1 MSTTESADL
10 TAFRSEVRA
19 FIRDYL
25 PDDIR
30 ETVRSGRLGTAAE
43 TARWQKILFE
53 KGWVAPSWP
62 VELGGVDWTPMQRN
76 IFEEESAMADCPP
89 LDPMGLSMIGP
100 LIIARGSQEQKDFYL
115 PRILRSEEK
124 WCQGYSE
131 PGSGSD
137 LASLQT
143 RAVPDGDD
151 YVVNG
156 TKIWTSGAHAADRI
170 FCLVRTDPD
179 VKAQEGISLLLIDLK
194 TPGITIRPIIGLNE
208 MHFFNQ
214 IFFDDVRVPMA
225 NRVGEENMGWTYA
238 KEVLGSERLQLS
250 RTGENKRLLR
260 LLKTIAAQEDH
271 GGGKLAEQDWFRRKL
286 RRAEVRL
293 KALDYTKLR
302 FLSRA
307 EAGET
312 IGPEVSMLKLQ
323 GSELIQD
330 FDELLLE
337 AVGHY
342 GLPYDPAWMLTPR
355 HELNEAP
362 IGGEFSGTLSANRFR
377 HKGYTIAGGSSE
389 VQRGIIAKRVLGL

>member
-1 MSTTESADL
+1 MSALETVDL
-10 TAFRSEVRA
+10 DAFRTEVRE
-19 FIRDYL
+19 FIRDNL

-30 ETVRSGRLGTAAE
+30 ETVQCGRLGTAGE
-43 TARWQKILFE
+43 TQRWQKILFE
-53 KGWVAPSWP
+53 KGWVAPNWP
-62 VELGGVDWTPMQRN
+62 VEWGGVEWTPMQRN
-76 IFEEESAMADCPP
+76 IFEEESALADCPP

-100 LIIARGSQEQKDFYL
+100 LIIARGTKEQKEFYL
-115 PRILRSEEK
+115 PKILASEEK

-143 RAVPDGDD
+143 RAVVDGED

-170 FCLVRTDPD
+170 FCLVRTDPEA
-179 VKAQEGISLLLIDLK
+179 KKQEGISLLLIDLQ
-194 TPGITIRPIIGLNE
+194 TPGISIRPIIGLNG

-214 IFFDDVRVPMA
+214 IFFDDARVPMA
-225 NRVGEENMGWTYA
+225 NRLGEENEGWTYA
-238 KEVLGSERLQLS
+238 KEVLGNERLQLS

-260 LLKTIAAQEDH
+260 QLKSIAAQEDH
-271 GGGKLAEQDWFRRKL
+271 GGGKLMDQDWFRRKL

-302 FLSRA
+302 FLQRA
-307 EAGET
+307 EAGEA

-323 GSELIQD
+323 GSELIQE
-330 FDELLLE
+330 FDEMLLE

-342 GLPYDPAWMLTPR
+342 GLPYDPAWMLAPR
-355 HELNEAP
+355 NETP
-362 IGGEFSGTLSANRFR
+362 IGPDYAGTLSANRFR

-389 VQRGIIAKRVLGL
+389 VQRTIISKRVLGL